1 MCSASSDS
9 TPLKAGKRRNA
20 STIECVRPLRR
31 VDAFEGWQPAGLN
44 ALRTEGYVQ
53 ANGRLQ
59 RWNSRGLRPQGLVE
73 AAARKLPR
81 GALGMDALTT
91 EGYAG
96 KRPAGH
102 FKHFRGLKAGKRQ
115 A

>member
-1 MCSASSDS
+1 MDNV
-9 TPLKAGKRRNA
+9 KAMAGEGPNKR
-20 STIECVRPLRR
+20 VY
-31 VDAFEGWQPAGLN
+31 F
-44 ALRTEGYVQ
+44 Q

-91 EGYAG
+91 GGYAG
-96 KRPAGH
+96 KREA
-102 FKHFRGLKAGKRQ
+102 F
-115 A
+115 